1 MVAKQSPLTIGQI
14 LAWADAH
21 FSRTGEWPIS
31 RSGPIYDQPGR
42 TWEGV
47 NSALAKGGCG
57 LPGGDSLARILD
69 RRRGVKYTRRSW
81 PELSRPKIL
90 AWADYH
96 HQCTGRWP
104 DRDSGPVRGAAGIS
118 WVTVDRYLKQG
129 NKTLPG
135 GSSLA
140 KLLREGRN
148 VWDGRGKPR
157 LTTNLV
163 RKWAKEH
170 HDATGRWPVTM
181 SGKLHDRPNE
191 DWAAIDMALRHG
203 RRGLTGGTS
212 LSRLLTE
219 HFGAGYNPQLGQLT
233 IERIL
238 GWADA
243 HHERTKRW
251 PSRKSGA
258 ILGAPGGATWGA
270 IDSRLRLGGRGLRG
284 GTTLAKLLDEHR
296 RQPQAIR

>member
-1 MVAKQSPLTIGQI
+1 MAANQSPLTIRDI
-14 LAWADAH
+14 LEWVDAH
-21 FSRTGEWPIS
+21 FSRTGKWPIS
-31 RSGPIYDQPGR
+31 RAGPIYDQPGR
-42 TWEGV
+42 TWEAV
-47 NSALAKGGCG
+47 NSALTKGGCG
-57 LPGGDSLARILD
+57 LPGGDSLARVLS
-69 RRRGVKYTRRSW
+69 RKRGVNYTRRSW
-81 PELSRPKIL
+81 PELTRQKIL
-90 AWADYH
+90 GWSDYH
-96 HQCTGRWP
+96 YQCTGQWP
-104 DRDSGPVRGAAGIS
+104 DRDSGPVRGAAEIA

-140 KLLREGRN
+140 KLLREARN

-157 LTTNLV
+157 LTINLV

-170 HDATGRWPVTM
+170 CDATGRWPVTM
-181 SGKLHDRPNE
+181 SGKLHGRPNE

-233 IERIL
+233 VDRIL

-243 HHERTKRW
+243 HHERTNRW
-251 PSRKSGA
+251 PSRKSGV
-258 ILGAPGGATWGA
+258 IFGAQGGVTWGA
-270 IDSRLRLGGRGLRG
+270 IDSRLRLGGRGLKG
-284 GTTLAKLLDEHR
+284 GATLARLLDDNR
-296 RQPQAIR
+296 RHPQAIR